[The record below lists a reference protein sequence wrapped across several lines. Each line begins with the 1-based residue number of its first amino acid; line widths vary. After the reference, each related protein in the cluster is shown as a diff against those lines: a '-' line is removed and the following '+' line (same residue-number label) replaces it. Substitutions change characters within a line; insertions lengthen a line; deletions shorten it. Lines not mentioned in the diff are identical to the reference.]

1 MKTEEYKDQGLR
13 QALQHKN
20 EATERMT
27 LPDDFTDRLM
37 QRIEQEE
44 EKPKHRSTWLY
55 AAIGAVAASILLLL
69 ALHYTPN
76 GSNTEDATMVA
87 QQTEQTEQTEQRK
100 QPSKPE
106 SPSSDIESQQTELQ
120 SPTVNT
126 PQNDQAP
133 MMAQE
138 KSGGTRATSVSQP
151 PHTASAVHKTANGTS
166 TTDSLDYYIDKI
178 ERELAHVDESLYI
191 ERMNKVIR
199 ADERL
204 QRMVSS
210 YIMHNLDKEGRPQ
223 TADNMYNVKTEQD
236 EE

>member
-20 EATERMT
+20 EAAERMT

-37 QRIEQEE
+37 LRIEQEE
-44 EKPKHRSTWLY
+44 EKPKHRSTWLF
-55 AAIGAVAASILLLL
+55 AAIGAVAAGILLLL

-76 GSNTEDATMVA
+76 DSNTEKGTVVA
-87 QQTEQTEQTEQRK
+87 QQTKQREQ
-100 QPSKPE
+100 PNKPE
-106 SPSSDIESQQTELQ
+106 SPSSDIESQQTEIL

-138 KSGGTRATSVSQP
+138 KPGGARATSASQQ